1 MAQDGVS
8 VIPGSMGLPLRRQLQ
23 TAALLLI
30 GAALSHTL
38 PSHAK
43 APPIA
48 AVEVTTKVSRKN
60 VDVPG
65 IFRSEVLR
73 QLRHIDVE
81 RSGQEDLVLSAS
93 LLRLDTQRTGSR
105 AQSSCLVSATLQKKN
120 GALVAVL
127 RGRARAEDHVNA
139 ASDNEMA
146 ALRAAV
152 RSTLRGIPQAL
163 R

>member
-1 MAQDGVS
+1 
-8 VIPGSMGLPLRRQLQ
+8 MGPSLRRQLQ
-23 TAALLLI
+23 TAAFLLI
-30 GAALSHTL
+30 GAALSHTV

-43 APPIA
+43 ASPIA
-48 AVEVTTKVSRKN
+48 SVEVTTKVSRKN
-60 VDVPG
+60 VDVPA

-73 QLRHIDVE
+73 QLRTLEVD
-81 RSGQEDLVLSAS
+81 RSGEEDLVLSAS

-105 AQSSCLVSATLQKKN
+105 AHSSCVVSARLQKKN

-127 RGRARAEDHVNA
+127 RGRARAEDDIKA
-139 ASDNEMA
+139 TSDNELA

-152 RSTLRGIPQAL
+152 RSTLRGIPEAL